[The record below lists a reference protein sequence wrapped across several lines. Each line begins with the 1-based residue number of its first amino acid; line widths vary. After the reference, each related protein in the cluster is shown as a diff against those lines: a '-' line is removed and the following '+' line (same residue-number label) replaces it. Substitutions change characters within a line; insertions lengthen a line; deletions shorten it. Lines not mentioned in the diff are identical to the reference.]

1 MSVANHFAWFGK
13 TAMRGF
19 AVLALLA
26 LALVLTRPI
35 CDAYG
40 MGVGQAGIGH
50 LVSGEQSNHDG
61 WDPCCASI
69 DDGTPLASASASPAA
84 NAPTAVLLFAFHEE
98 TWSSAMQRHIPA
110 VPPDRPP
117 LPRPYHAR
125 TARILV

>member
-19 AVLALLA
+19 AVLAILA

-50 LVSGEQSNHDG
+50 LASGEQSNHDG

-69 DDGTPLASASASPAA
+69 DDGTPLASASAVSAA
-84 NAPTAVLLFAFHEE
+84 KAPIAFMISAFHDG
-98 TWSSAMQRHIPA
+98 TRSSATQRRVAA